1 MESFYGGLNGQ
12 SFSIKEKF
20 TSKYQMD
27 KDLSKGWT
35 SPISVGEFVVVSYG
49 LPSDPSY
56 DDYKNEDLRY
66 FNKSYNSTLWQK
78 KYDENTEGR
87 NANGLSYQLIA
98 SMTGNT
104 PRVALNDTLVLDAN
118 QLPDVE
124 WDNSDLDKLLLTFM
138 LPQSQTISVN
148 EPANVLDCD
157 KDPAVN
163 IIYPKK
169 QDGITDNINKPILNF
184 SLPQS
189 QVIEQAVVSWINV
202 EEEPQVSLDITDINR
217 PVLKFSLP
225 VAQSLKQGETLVLDA
240 DKEPSFNINFDDIN
254 NPIISF
260 SLPQSQVMASPN
272 TVVEGPEVKPSVALA
287 DDSTPNVPKL
297 RFNLPRAVKFYYG
310 DLLGERTAGKYTLQN
325 DAFID
330 YQIGD
335 YYINA
340 STGFIYKVSN
350 KIDNTTCTFDYI
362 ACIQS
367 PLPGV
372 VAIGVSPY
380 TLNESGEYIPTIP
393 VVTRTFTNAEETA
406 WKLEFELPKTVK
418 YTSEFE
424 FIGIEEEGKIVSSIQ
439 DADTIK
445 LNFKIPRGAN
455 LFAGIE
461 ISDTTTT
468 TTING
473 ARPGDV
479 YLNNTTGLLYKLN
492 SSKVWIKQEG
502 LGLKGPV
509 GDALNVVKSY
519 TIQETA
525 DFTDSLDNGV
535 KYIQDN
541 YTEDITP
548 EDIFA
553 ITWIELDTGSETSY
567 WYFKSA
573 DNVWGRVQLTGG
585 VMNLIESVYNPES
598 SGEIT
603 NKTYSIHYINKLI
616 GGDISSKDKDKTTYS
631 ATQIEEL
638 SSWGNFVDLIPT
650 T

>member
-35 SPISVGEFVVVSYG
+35 SPISVGEFVIVSYG

-78 KYDENTEGR
+78 KYNENTEGR

-104 PRVALNDTLVLDAN
+104 PRVALNDTLILDAN
-118 QLPDVE
+118 QLPDIA
-124 WDNSDLDKLLLTFM
+124 WDNSDLDKLVLTFM
-138 LPQSQTISVN
+138 LPQSQTISVKD
-148 EPANVLDCD
+148 PADVLDCD
-157 KDPAVN
+157 QDPRVN
-163 IIYPKK
+163 ITYPKK
-169 QDGITDNINKPILNF
+169 EDGVTDDINKPILNF

-217 PVLKFSLP
+217 PVLKFNLP
-225 VAQSLKQGETLVLDA
+225 VSQSLKQGETLVLDA
-240 DKEPSFNINFDDIN
+240 DQKPSFNINFDDIN

-260 SLPQSQVMASPN
+260 SLPQSQVMASPS
-272 TVVEGPEVKPSVALA
+272 TIVEGPEIEPAVTLA
-287 DDSTPNVPKL
+287 EDSTPNIPKL
-297 RFNLPRAVKFYYG
+297 KFNLPRAVKFYYG

-325 DAFID
+325 SAFTG
-330 YQIGD
+330 YEVGD

-340 STGFIYKVSN
+340 RTGFIYKVTA
-350 KIDNTTCTFDYI
+350 KIDDTTCVFDYI

-367 PLPGV
+367 PLPEV
-372 VAIGVSPY
+372 VATGISPY
-380 TLNESGEYIPTIP
+380 TSNEAGEYIPAIP
-393 VVTRTFTNAEETA
+393 VVTRTFTNVEETA
-406 WKLEFELPKTVK
+406 WKLEFKLPKAVK
-418 YTSEFE
+418 YTSEFD
-424 FIGIEEEGKIVSSIQ
+424 FIGVEEKGEVVSSIQ
-439 DADTIK
+439 DADTVK
-445 LNFKIPRGAN
+445 FNFKIPRGAN

-461 ISDTTTT
+461 VSDTITTV
-468 TTING
+468 TING
-473 ARPGDV
+473 AKPGDI
-479 YLNNTTGLLYKLN
+479 YINNTTGLVYKLN
-492 SSKVWIKQEG
+492 TSGTWIKQEG

-519 TIQETA
+519 TIEETA
-525 DFTDSLDNGV
+525 ELVDSLDNGV
-535 KYIQDN
+535 AYIESH
-541 YTEDITP
+541 YTEEITA

-553 ITWIELDTGSETSY
+553 VTWIELDTGSETSY

-573 DNVWGRVQLTGG
+573 DNIWGRVQLTGG
-585 VMNLIESVYNPES
+585 VMNLIENIYNAES
-598 SGEIT
+598 SGEVT
-603 NKTYSIHYINKLI
+603 NKTYSIHYINNLI
-616 GGDISSKDKDKTTYS
+616 GGNISLKDKDKTTYS
-631 ATQIEEL
+631 ATQVEEL
-638 SSWGNFVDLIPT
+638 SSWGSFVDLIPT